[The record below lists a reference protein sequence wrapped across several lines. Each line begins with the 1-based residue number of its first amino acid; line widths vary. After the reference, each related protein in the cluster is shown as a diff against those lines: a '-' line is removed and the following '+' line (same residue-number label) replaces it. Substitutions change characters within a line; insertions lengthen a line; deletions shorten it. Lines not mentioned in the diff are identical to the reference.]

1 MSAMAA
7 AGPPVVRP
15 PAVAGT
21 FYESDPARLRAWLGS
36 ALADARARGQGAAA
50 RAAPK
55 VLIVPHAGYAYS
67 GAVAAAGYAAV
78 SAAGWRRIRRVV
90 LLGPSHFV
98 PVAGLAVS
106 PADAFGT
113 PLGTVPVDRQ
123 ARSAVRT
130 LPGCEAA
137 GRPHAREHSLEVQV
151 PFLQAAADRFTLV
164 PIAVGRARP
173 RDVAEALAL
182 LWGGPE
188 TLIVIS
194 TDLSHYLGYQAAVAR
209 DRRTAR
215 AILALDPSPI
225 GDTDACGARPLRGV
239 LLAAA
244 RHGLRAS
251 LLDLR
256 NSGDSAGDRD
266 RVVGYGAFAL
276 G

>member
-1 MSAMAA
+1 M
-7 AGPPVVRP
+7 VRP
-15 PAVAGT
+15 PVAAGT
-21 FYESDPARLRAWLGS
+21 FYESDPAQLREWLGS
-36 ALADARARGQGAAA
+36 ALADARARGPAAAA
-50 RAAPK
+50 RTDPK
-55 VLIVPHAGYAYS
+55 ALIVPHAGYVYS
-67 GAVAAAGYAAV
+67 GAVAAAGYSAV
-78 SAAGWRRIRRVV
+78 SAAGWQRIRRVV

-113 PLGTVPVDRQ
+113 PLGAVPVNRQ
-123 ARSAVRT
+123 ARSAVCKLT
-130 LPGCEAA
+130 SCEATD
-137 GRPHAREHSLEVQV
+137 RPHALEHSLEVQV

-164 PIAVGRARP
+164 PIAVGQARP

-194 TDLSHYLGYQAAVAR
+194 TDLSHYLGYQAAGIR

-215 AILALDPSPI
+215 AILALDPSAI
-225 GDTDACGARPLRGV
+225 GDADACGARPLRGA

-244 RHGLRAS
+244 RNGLRAS

-256 NSGDSAGDRD
+256 NSGDSDGDRD

>member
-1 MSAMAA
+1 MRA

-15 PAVAGT
+15 SVAAGT
-21 FYESDPARLRAWLGS
+21 FYESDPARLQAWLLS
-36 ALADARARGQGAAA
+36 ALADARARSQGAAA
-50 RAAPK
+50 RPAPK
-55 VLIVPHAGYAYS
+55 MLIVPHAGYAYS
-67 GAVAAAGYAAV
+67 GAVAAAGYAAI
-78 SAAGWRRIRRVV
+78 SATGWRRIRRVV
-90 LLGPSHFV
+90 LLGPSHYV

-106 PADAFGT
+106 PADAFAT

-123 ARSAVRT
+123 ARSAVCELR
-130 LPGCEAA
+130 GCQAA
-137 GRPHAREHSLEVQV
+137 GRPHALEHSLEVQV
-151 PFLQAAADRFTLV
+151 PFLQAAASRFTLV
-164 PIAVGRARP
+164 PIAVGQAAP
-173 RDVAEALAL
+173 GEVAEALAL

-194 TDLSHYLGYQAAVAR
+194 TDLSHYLGYQAATAR
-209 DRRTAR
+209 DQRTAQ

-225 GDTDACGARPLRGV
+225 GDADACGARPLRGA

-244 RHGLRAS
+244 RHDLRAS